1 MIYYY
6 CQVTTVFGG
15 LLYKTGAY
23 ILRIIWS
30 TAFDLGNM
38 KTKALVI
45 IHVFLYQGPF
55 DKIAPEICIVDYQR

>member
-1 MIYYY
+1 MIYY
-6 CQVTTVFGG
+6 CEVTTVFRG

-30 TAFDLGNM
+30 TAFDLGNI

-45 IHVFLYQGPF
+45 IHVFLYKGPF